1 MGDEEVGGQAYMRV
15 VSSIIG
21 SEWQRTMGLRTAGTG
36 ITHSRNPGIILTQ
49 NDMGSTQV
57 IADCT
62 WVTKGCGALALE
74 PEGFRAKNPE
84 FAGSSG
90 FQGLRFGGQGSV
102 HLVGG

>member
-1 MGDEEVGGQAYMRV
+1 MGDEEVGGPTYIRV
-15 VSSIIG
+15 VSSVIG

-62 WVTKGCGALALE
+62 RVKKGVGNLLWNPRASGQRTQNLQAVRD
-74 PEGFRAKNPE
+74 FRD
-84 FAGSSG
+84 
-90 FQGLRFGGQGSV
+90 
-102 HLVGG
+102 